1 MHGLLYLFLSS
12 LSSNLSRYVNIF
24 KRIVSVY
31 NTACSRQF
39 YASCTFKLELL
50 VQFSFLWSG
59 STFRFFISHQRGVDV
74 LIIRLVSH
82 PGGHFGKPVEL
93 KVNRTHNLNSIE
105 GKFWMKQSIA
115 SGAMIIRKFWLIFWN
130 CDIYSKQLSRSLQSL
145 GRFPLTLALTAMC
158 IEHMLLMFSTIL
170 WLSN

>member
-1 MHGLLYLFLSS
+1 MGKEHNTDNWVHLQDLYDIVH
-12 LSSNLSRYVNIF
+12 SNYW
-24 KRIVSVY
+24 RI
-31 NTACSRQF
+31 
-39 YASCTFKLELL
+39 
-50 VQFSFLWSG
+50 SFPFIWSG
-59 STFRFFISHQRGVDV
+59 STFRFFISVQRGVDV

-82 PGGHFGKPVEL
+82 PGGHFVKPVEL

-115 SGAMIIRKFWLIFWN
+115 SGAMIIRKFWLIFWT
-130 CDIYSKQLSRSLQSL
+130 CDIYSKRLSRSLQSL

-170 WLSN
+170 RLSSTTLFN

>member
-1 MHGLLYLFLSS
+1 MAYCICTCHPSHQIYLDMSIFLKE
-12 LSSNLSRYVNIF
+12 L
-24 KRIVSVY
+24 SVY
-31 NTACSRQF
+31 RTQHVVDNFTH
-39 YASCTFKLELL
+39 LVLL

-170 WLSN
+170 RLSN